1 MRILLRLPLIGPV
14 FRYLK
19 DWIKGTN
26 RPNVGRAFLL
36 ARSAKRRRTE
46 GTLSF
51 RSMEDLM
58 LAVLGLAGKVPNRF
72 DLIVGVPRSG
82 LFPATALAL
91 KFGRPLLAAGLPDP
105 VGPWLSGSS
114 ERLMDAPRTILVV
127 DDSATTAAAVLRAR
141 DEVSRRFPEAE
152 VCTAVVFAAPN
163 TVDKVDYYQESV
175 PQPRFFEWNL
185 MHSKQGLLA
194 SDMDG
199 VLCENCPPG
208 VSDDEEAYVAW
219 MKSAKPHLIP
229 GFKVDFIVTNRFER
243 HRDITETWLKEH
255 GVDYGELLMS
265 PLTKKPATNG
275 HQIEHKV
282 QRLCEIKPDIFWES
296 SEWEAEN
303 VWRQTRVPTLCVDEM
318 VFYA

>member
-1 MRILLRLPLIGPV
+1 MSTWGAHSCSPVRPSGDGP
-14 FRYLK
+14 RE
-19 DWIKGTN
+19 
-26 RPNVGRAFLL
+26 RCR
-36 ARSAKRRRTE
+36 
-46 GTLSF
+46 
-51 RSMEDLM
+51 
-58 LAVLGLAGKVPNRF
+58 
-72 DLIVGVPRSG
+72 
-82 LFPATALAL
+82 LAL
-91 KFGRPLLAAGLPDP
+91 KFGRRLLAAGLPES

-114 ERLMDAPRTILVV
+114 ERQMDAPRSILVV

-318 VFYA
+318 VFYG